1 MWPFR
6 KPAEPAPEP
15 KPERIDPTVPPR
27 GFFSTD
33 MGWLPSNVADWN
45 RQNAFQRTAAD
56 FVASDSG
63 MAMDSIDGLKSQFTL
78 GQQGA
83 NSLLMSWYISQGF
96 IGYQS
101 CALIAQHWLVD
112 KACSQG
118 ARDAIRNGYE
128 ITVNDGE
135 EVGPEVLDYI
145 RDADKRFGLNRN
157 MEEFAKFNRVFGIRI
172 ALFQV
177 DSTDPEYYEKPFNP
191 DGVTPGSYKGIAQID
206 PYWITPELDMRAV
219 ANPESR
225 HFYEPTWWRVSGKRY
240 HRTHLIVIRGAEVA
254 DILKPSYLYGGVS
267 LVQQIYERVYAA
279 ERTANEA
286 PQLAET
292 KRLNVLKVDTA
303 AALGNQEEFE
313 GNLNRWVYYRNNYGI
328 KVIGG
333 DEEVTQFDTSLA
345 DLDNVIMTQYQLVAA
360 VARVPATKL
369 LGTTPKGFN
378 ATGEAEESSYHEEL
392 ESIQTH
398 ELQPLLERHHLL
410 LMRSEV
416 LPKFG
421 ICPSI
426 TVKWNPT
433 DAATALELAQTNL
446 AKAQADLALQQSGAI
461 DGIDIRNRLIND
473 PDSGYNGLA
482 ADAEIESD
490 PVEDPLGLTD
500 GQPSPT
506 A

>member
-1 MWPFR
+1 M
-6 KPAEPAPEP
+6 
-15 KPERIDPTVPPR
+15 PR
-27 GFFSTD
+27 GFFSTS
-33 MGWLPSNVADWN
+33 MSYLPVDVAAWN
-45 RQNAFQRTAAD
+45 QQHAFQRTSAD
-56 FVASDSG
+56 FAPSG
-63 MAMDSIDGLKSQFTL
+63 TMDQAAMDSIDGLKAQFTL
-78 GQQGA
+78 GQQGM

-112 KACSQG
+112 KACSQPG
-118 ARDAIRNGYE
+118 RDAVRNGYE
-128 ITVNDGE
+128 ITINDGE
-135 EVGPEVLDYI
+135 EASPELLDYI
-145 RDADKRFGLNRN
+145 RNADKRFGLNRH
-157 MEEFAKFNRVFGIRI
+157 MEEFSKFNRVFGIRI

-191 DGVTPGSYKGIAQID
+191 DGVTPGSYKGISQVD

-219 ANPESR
+219 AHPESR

-240 HRTHLIVIRGAEVA
+240 HRSHLVVVRGADVG

-267 LVQQIYERVYAA
+267 LTQQIYERVYAA

-292 KRLNVLKVDTA
+292 KRLTTLKVDTA
-303 AALGNQEEFE
+303 AALGNQQEFE
-313 GNLNRWVYYRNNYGI
+313 QNLQQWVFYRNNYGI

-333 DEEVTQFDTSLA
+333 DEEVQQFDTSLA
-345 DLDNVIMTQYQLVAA
+345 DLDDVIMTQYQLVAA

-378 ATGEAEESSYHEEL
+378 ATGEAEEASYHEEL

-410 LMRSEV
+410 LVRSEI

-421 ICPSI
+421 ATPSI
-426 TVKWNPT
+426 TVKWNPL
-433 DAATALELAQTNL
+433 DSPTALELAQTNL
-446 AKAQADLALQQSGAI
+446 AKAQADQALQAAGAI
-461 DGIDIRNRLIND
+461 DGTDIRNRLISD
-473 PDSGYNGLA
+473 LESGYNGLGV
-482 ADAEIESD
+482 DPLIESD
-490 PVEDPLGLTD
+490 PESSPPGLTD
-500 GQPSPT
+500 GQPT
-506 A
+506 QAT